1 MMRYEFPPLIAA
13 IWDAKT
19 TIERIRKYP
28 GDTVFI
34 LKTDLISVQ
43 GQNKALKKPSFRVF
57 VDIDFVDGLSG
68 DEYGFRFLKL
78 QGLDGIITV
87 KPRLIEVAKKYAYPA
102 ILRSFALDSSALRH
116 LHETILSCK
125 PEIIEILPGCAFPK
139 AISFLREKQIQP
151 FPVCISAGLVDE
163 AQEVNN
169 LIKSGAQAVSSSSET
184 LWEQYHHI
192 RREVS
197 K

>member
-1 MMRYEFPPLIAA
+1 MKIDFPPLIAA
-13 IWDAKT
+13 VWDSKT
-19 TIERIRKYP
+19 DFERIRCYK

-43 GQNKALKKPSFRVF
+43 GQIKAYKKMSFRVF

-87 KPRLIEVAKKYAYPA
+87 KPRLIEVAKKYAYPV

-116 LHETILSCK
+116 LHETILSYR

-139 AISFLREKQIQP
+139 AIAFLREKRIQP
-151 FPVCISAGLVDE
+151 FPVCISAGLVDDV
-163 AQEVNN
+163 QVVKF
-169 LIKSGAQAVSSSSET
+169 LIRSGAQAVSSSSEA
-184 LWEQYHHI
+184 LWDQYQNI
-192 RREVS
+192 EREVS
-197 K
+197 R